1 MSQTAASLAG
11 LGLFLSGLHLLS
23 QGMQAVAGRRA
34 RALLGRVTGGASSAA
49 LTGVVLGSLTQS
61 TSAAA
66 FICIGLLDAGALT
79 LAGAM
84 TLSAWAS
91 VGTSL
96 LVFLAAV
103 DVRLIG
109 LYAVACVAL
118 AYLFNLNRH
127 PTARHL
133 VTLAFAL
140 GILMLGLGLIK
151 DGAAVLR
158 ASPWVIEFFE
168 FSAESPA
175 VAVLIGLIVTLIAQ
189 SSATV
194 SVLAVTLNLSGVLPI
209 REALLLV
216 CGASLGSG
224 LSVALVTS
232 HLVGVPRQL
241 ALWQCVVKV
250 LGVMVVLPWLLVF
263 PDPAAALAG
272 VTDLTVPV
280 PTLVACLYLLLQLTG
295 ALTGGLLQSKALVLV
310 EHLAGSHAAGSRFT
324 PRHLYADAARYPET
338 ALTLADREQR
348 ELIRELPRAL
358 DPLRLEVDPEA
369 EVLSG
374 EAWHQGASALSTRI
388 AEFIAETTAQ
398 GGADEWVARIFALQ
412 GRNETLRSLL
422 DALHGYVETLGRE
435 EGYEG
440 LASSMTESLH
450 LILGLL
456 ADQLA
461 AGEENGEI
469 LQELTSDRSDLMEQ
483 IRSALLAQAGEGKE
497 ERQAL
502 FVATGIF
509 ERILWLVRRLAQPLA
524 T

>member
-1 MSQTAASLAG
+1 MSQTATSLAG
-11 LGLFLSGLHLLS
+11 LGLFMSGLHLLS

-66 FICIGLLDAGALT
+66 FICIGLLDAGALS

-109 LYAVACVAL
+109 LYAIACVAL

-140 GILMLGLGLIK
+140 GTLMLGLGLIK
-151 DGAAVLR
+151 DGAAALR

-175 VAVLIGLIVTLIAQ
+175 VALLIGVIVTLIAQ

-194 SVLAVTLNLSGVLPI
+194 SVLAVTLNLSGVLPVT
-209 REALLLV
+209 EALLLV

-250 LGVMVVLPWLLVF
+250 LGVALILPWLLVF
-263 PDPAAALAG
+263 PDPQAAWTR
-272 VTDLTVPV
+272 VTEAELPV
-280 PTLVACLYLLLQLTG
+280 STLVACVYLLLQVAG
-295 ALTGGLLQSKALVLV
+295 ALAGGLLQTRGLRLVQR
-310 EHLAGSHAAGSRFT
+310 LAGTHAAAARFS
-324 PRHLYADAARYPET
+324 PKHLYADAARYPET
-338 ALTLADREQR
+338 ALTLADQEQR
-348 ELIRELPRAL
+348 ELMRELPRSL
-358 DPLRLEVDPEA
+358 DPLRLAVDPEA
-369 EVLSG
+369 EILSNDD
-374 EAWHQGASALSTRI
+374 WHQGAGALNTRI
-388 AEFIAETTAQ
+388 AEFIAETTAM

-422 DALHGYVETLGRE
+422 DALHGFVQTLDNEALR
-435 EGYEG
+435 EG
-440 LASSMTESLH
+440 LAASMTESLH
-450 LILGLL
+450 LILSLL
-456 ADQLA
+456 AEQVA
-461 AGEENGEI
+461 EGEDNSDI

-483 IRSALLAQAGEGKE
+483 IRGALLAQAGEGQE
-497 ERQAL
+497 ARQAL
-502 FVATGIF
+502 FIATGIF
-509 ERILWLVRRLAQPLA
+509 ERILWLARRLAQPLA
-524 T
+524 G

>member
-34 RALLGRVTGGASSAA
+34 RALLGRVTGGKSSAA
-49 LTGVVLGSLTQS
+49 LTGVLLGALTQS

-66 FICIGLLDAGALT
+66 FICIGLLDAGALS

-109 LYAVACVAL
+109 LHAIACVAI

-127 PTARHL
+127 PTARNL

-151 DGAAVLR
+151 DGTAVLR
-158 ASPWVIEFFE
+158 ASPWVVEFFE

-175 VAVLIGLIVTLIAQ
+175 IALLIGVIATLIAQ
-189 SSATV
+189 SSAIV
-194 SVLAVTLNLSGVLPI
+194 SVLAVTLNLSGVLPVT
-209 REALLLV
+209 EALLLV

-224 LSVALVTS
+224 FSVALVTS
-232 HLVGVPRQL
+232 HLVGIPRQL

-250 LGVMVVLPWLLVF
+250 LGVLLVLPCLLLV
-263 PDPAAALAG
+263 PDPLAALAG
-272 VTDLTVPV
+272 VTDAALPV
-280 PTLVACLYLLLQLTG
+280 STLVACVYLLLQVVG
-295 ALTGGLLQSKALVLV
+295 AVAGGLLQARGLGLVQR
-310 EHLAGSHAAGSRFT
+310 LAGSHAAGARFAA
-324 PRHLYADAARYPET
+324 RHLYADAARYPET
-338 ALTLADREQR
+338 ALTLADQEQR
-348 ELIRELPRAL
+348 ELIRELPRSL
-358 DPLRLEVDPEA
+358 DLLRLETDPEA
-369 EVLSG
+369 GVLSV
-374 EAWHQGASALSTRI
+374 EEWHLGAVALNTRI
-388 AEFIAETTAQ
+388 ADFIADTTAQ
-398 GGADEWVARIFALQ
+398 AGSDEWVARIFALQ

-422 DALHGYVETLGRE
+422 DALLGFVETLNRE
-435 EGYEG
+435 ASRES
-440 LASSMTESLH
+440 LAASMTESLH
-450 LILGLL
+450 LILSLL
-456 ADQLA
+456 AEQVTE
-461 AGEENGEI
+461 GEDHGDI

-483 IRSALLAQAGEGKE
+483 IRGALLAQAGEGKE
-497 ERQAL
+497 ARQAL